1 MEPEHFAHGFE
12 AKAWA
17 LFMLSVEAMERRVGK
32 KSARLKA
39 GGEVMAG
46 VELWEPDEDLRRS
59 SSREL

>member
-1 MEPEHFAHGFE
+1 
-12 AKAWA
+12 
-17 LFMLSVEAMERRVGK
+17 MLSVEAMERRVGK

-59 SSREL
+59 GDGVSGRSR